1 MKKSIILLL
10 TVFTVTSSL
19 TFAHRGR
26 TDSKGCHTN
35 RKTGE
40 YHCHR
45 KKKWNLKQ
53 YLTIYKLL

>member
-10 TVFTVTSSL
+10 AVFTVTSRL

-26 TDSKGCHTN
+26 TDSKGCYTN

-45 KKKWNLKQ
+45 KKK
-53 YLTIYKLL
+53 

>member
-10 TVFTVTSSL
+10 AVFTVTSSL

-26 TDSKGCHTN
+26 TDSEGCHTN

-45 KKKWNLKQ
+45 KKK
-53 YLTIYKLL
+53 

>member
-1 MKKSIILLL
+1 MEKSIILLL
-10 TVFTVTSSL
+10 AVFTVTSSL
-19 TFAHRGR
+19 TFVHRGI

-45 KKKWNLKQ
+45 KKRNKSEISIK
-53 YLTIYKLL
+53 KLY

>member
-10 TVFTVTSSL
+10 AVFTVTSTL

-35 RKTGE
+35 RKNWGISLPQKN
-40 YHCHR
+40 R
-45 KKKWNLKQ
+45 NKSG
-53 YLTIYKLL
+53 I